1 MLIAMQKYIE
11 AGDVFPT
18 SEGGE
23 VRVVKCGKKSVN
35 NAHHLSKKR
44 ML

>member
-1 MLIAMQKYIE
+1 MNKKIE